1 MIDEREKNR
10 KRNDT
15 QLDFRVYENS
25 DNIIVSK
32 TTKARL
38 NITIHP
44 FLKEKF
50 KEMCKKSS
58 IAEEVEK
65 FIRAKVENELGK
77 KLIFK

>member
-1 MIDEREKNR
+1 MVTEREKNR

-15 QLDFRVYENS
+15 ELKFRTYENS
-25 DNIIVSK
+25 DSIVVSK

-50 KEMCKKSS
+50 KEMCYNTS
-58 IAEEVEK
+58 IAEEIEL
-65 FIRAKVENELGK
+65 FIRAKVEKELGK